1 MDAISPGAI
10 ERKGAIIKL
19 LPHETSPNRPGKKRG
34 PPPLYNS
41 KEEKRAARAA
51 RERAKRQAESAM
63 KRYRVFQHYY
73 AARP

>member
-1 MDAISPGAI
+1 MPSP
-10 ERKGAIIKL
+10 
-19 LPHETSPNRPGKKRG
+19 SRPGKKRG